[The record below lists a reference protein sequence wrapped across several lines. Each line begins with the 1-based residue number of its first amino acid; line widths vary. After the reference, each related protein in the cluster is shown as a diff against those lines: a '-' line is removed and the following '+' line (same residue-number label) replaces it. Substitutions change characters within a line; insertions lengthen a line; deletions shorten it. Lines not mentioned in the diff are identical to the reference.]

1 MTPEDDGATCR
12 MWLVVKDDGRMEQ
25 IVKQVSKLHDVLDVH
40 VGWPS
45 RRWLNRLAGCLEC

>member
-1 MTPEDDGATCR
+1 

-40 VGWPS
+40 VGQAEPTVFS
-45 RRWLNRLAGCLEC
+45 RLAGCLEC